1 MISTEEIQK
10 EITEIK
16 ERNHRVEID
25 KQWETSWTRRILI
38 LFLTYIVIVIFFY
51 AAKLEKPFLNA
62 IVPSVAFLLS
72 TSTVPFFKNWW
83 IKKNKR

>member
-25 KQWETSWTRRILI
+25 KQWETSWTRRVLI

-72 TSTVPFFKNWW
+72 TSTVPFFKKWW
-83 IKKNKR
+83 IKANKR